1 MCLETGVQ
9 GKQEHM
15 YCQNC
20 GEGQD
25 RSAVFC
31 SSCGNQLMTPLA
43 PTDSASTA
51 GLLPPS
57 SRRAPLPPANLYRD
71 GEFPADRKFELL
83 TDHEATLWAF
93 GGEPNLA
100 GWDGYNFE
108 GWISKLDPKKYRAF
122 TRPSWTGSIFRA
134 IWLPALGWLT
144 GALIAAFGAQN
155 TPTLWTLSAD
165 SWGAT
170 AAWGLFSLLII
181 GVVGLFPVRS
191 SDAKRKWRTQLWGV
205 LTWIGISIL
214 ALVVLAEVA
223 LTTFAR

>member
-1 MCLETGVQ
+1 
-9 GKQEHM
+9 M

-25 RSAVFC
+25 RASLFC
-31 SSCGNQLMTPLA
+31 SSCGNQLRTPLA
-43 PTDSASTA
+43 PSDSAGTP
-51 GLLPPS
+51 GPQPPFEQRRQLPPE
-57 SRRAPLPPANLYRD
+57 NFYRD
-71 GEFPADRKFELL
+71 EEFPADRKFELL

-93 GGEPNLA
+93 GGEPSLA

-108 GWISKLDPKKYRAF
+108 GWISKVDPKKYRAF
-122 TRPSWTGSIFRA
+122 TRPSWTGSIIRTF
-134 IWLPALGWLT
+134 WLPVLGWLA
-144 GALIAAFGAQN
+144 GALTAAFGAQS

-170 AAWGLFSLLII
+170 VAWGLLSLLILA
-181 GVVGLFPVRS
+181 VVGLFRARS

-223 LTTFAR
+223 LRTFAR